1 MRVWGGTGSPTG
13 AGAHGSGPRSH
24 LLGAL
29 ALALALGCGLAGCG
43 DAAGSAH
50 AAGASGSAAPAP
62 PPPAGSDGAPALD
75 VAASAGPAGSAAPVL
90 QADDWVER
98 ALRASDPRFAEW
110 LARAHELRLQIL
122 VTVVEPGAATWVT
135 HGYRADA
142 EYFYPAS
149 AVKVFLAVAALRA
162 LDERAGRPIAPGTRI
177 RRCRSKRPGCEPPD
191 PDVDDEDS
199 KKGEGESK
207 PGDDPDAPK
216 KHKKLYVGEELAK
229 LLTFSDNESYNR
241 FWDVVGHREL
251 NERMAA
257 LGFPAVRFHH
267 RMDTPA
273 ERSKQTLRVLLSPP
287 RGKGFEVRARDSDL
301 VLAPTP
307 APELSIGTAYLD
319 GRRRV
324 DAPMSFAAKNYAPLA
339 DLQRIERALLFPER
353 PDSAPLGLDP
363 SEHKLLVD
371 AMTAHLPGS
380 ARMNDHHPLA
390 PGVLEVVP
398 AERVRYVGKAGRAY
412 GFLLDNAFV
421 EDRTSHRGFFV
432 TATVYANPDGV
443 MNDDDYAYDELARPI
458 LKAVGAAIA
467 RAVFGS

>member
-1 MRVWGGTGSPTG
+1 E
-13 AGAHGSGPRSH
+13 
-24 LLGAL
+24 
-29 ALALALGCGLAGCG
+29 
-43 DAAGSAH
+43 H

-62 PPPAGSDGAPALD
+62 LASAGPDGAPAAD
-75 VAASAGPAGSAAPVL
+75 VAASAAPAGSALAAPR
-90 QADDWVER
+90 ADDWVER
-98 ALRASDPRFAEW
+98 ALYASDPRFEAW

-122 VTVVEPGAATWVT
+122 VTLVEPGAASWVT

-177 RRCRSKRPGCEPPD
+177 RRCRPKRPGCEPPD
-191 PDVDDEDS
+191 PDVDDAESKQGEAS

-207 PGDDPDAPK
+207 QSDDPDAPK
-216 KHKKLYVGEELAK
+216 KHEKLYVGEELAK

-273 ERSKQTLRVLLSPP
+273 ERSKHTLRVLLSPP

-307 APELSIGTAYLD
+307 AAELSIGTAYHD

-324 DAPMSFAAKNYAPLA
+324 DEPMSFAAKNYASLA
-339 DLQRIERALLFPER
+339 DLQRMVRALLFPER
-353 PDSAPLGLDP
+353 PDSVPLGLDP

-421 EDRTSHRGFFV
+421 EDRTTHRGFFL

-443 MNDDDYAYDELARPI
+443 MNDDDYAYEELARPI